1 MIEDHINSSGG
12 KESQMF
18 KELFSSTNKS
28 KGIAGIHNVKITS
41 KGQGVINEDDI
52 ADEVDDMINGGPKLV
67 NDRKQEEL

>member
-1 MIEDHINSSGG
+1 
-12 KESQMF
+12 MF

-67 NDRKQEEL
+67 SDKKQEEL